1 MSNNKST
8 HNYEFFSHTSCEFF
22 PCHPTQNPEEFNCLF
37 CYCPPVSHGGNV
49 RWELHLYPGRC
60 KGLQRLP
67 SPAPTGELFLYCGQA
82 DGRGREAVRE
92 ERWVTKEMV
101 RLPRR
106 ERDSHKGDYGKL
118 LIVAGSE
125 GYTGAPVFAAQGA
138 LRSGAGLVYLGVPRD
153 VYPMV
158 ATRCSSAMPF
168 PLLDDTEQ
176 LVERARSCDVVLAG
190 PGMGRSPR
198 AQQIV
203 FRLMEDIEGP
213 LVLDADG
220 LNALEGQ
227 TQRLRTRTGLTVLT
241 PHDGEFAR
249 LAGCSLPLNDRVEQA
264 AELAQ
269 DTGCVVVLKGH
280 ETLTVDPQ
288 GRVWRNTTG
297 NPGMA
302 KGGSG
307 DILAGMIASLLGQKQ
322 LTGCVSCPGELVA
335 WAVYLHG
342 AAGDAAAAQY
352 GEYGML
358 PDDTLAAVAG
368 VLQTHIQA
376 EL

>member
-1 MSNNKST
+1 M
-8 HNYEFFSHTSCEFF
+8 
-22 PCHPTQNPEEFNCLF
+22 
-37 CYCPPVSHGGNV
+37 
-49 RWELHLYPGRC
+49 
-60 KGLQRLP
+60 
-67 SPAPTGELFLYCGQA
+67 
-82 DGRGREAVRE
+82 RE
-92 ERWVTKEMV
+92 ERLVTNEMV

-168 PLLDDTEQ
+168 PLPDNPEQ

-190 PGMGRSPR
+190 PGLGRSSQ
-198 AQQIV
+198 AQQLI
-203 FRLMEDIEGP
+203 FRLIEDIEGP

-227 TQRLRTRTGLTVLT
+227 TQRLRARTGLTVLT

-335 WAVYLHG
+335 WVVYLHG

-376 EL
+376 KL

>member
-1 MSNNKST
+1 M
-8 HNYEFFSHTSCEFF
+8 
-22 PCHPTQNPEEFNCLF
+22 
-37 CYCPPVSHGGNV
+37 
-49 RWELHLYPGRC
+49 
-60 KGLQRLP
+60 
-67 SPAPTGELFLYCGQA
+67 
-82 DGRGREAVRE
+82 RE
-92 ERWVTKEMV
+92 ERLVTNEMV

-125 GYTGAPVFAAQGA
+125 GYTGAPVFAAEGA

-168 PLLDDTEQ
+168 PLPDDTEQ

-190 PGMGRSPR
+190 PGMGRNPR

-203 FRLMEDIEGP
+203 FRLIEDIEGP

-227 TQRLRTRTGLTVLT
+227 TQRLRARTGLTVLT

-269 DTGCVVVLKGH
+269 ETGCVVVLKGH

-288 GRVWRNTTG
+288 GRMWRNTTG

>member
-1 MSNNKST
+1 M
-8 HNYEFFSHTSCEFF
+8 
-22 PCHPTQNPEEFNCLF
+22 
-37 CYCPPVSHGGNV
+37 
-49 RWELHLYPGRC
+49 
-60 KGLQRLP
+60 
-67 SPAPTGELFLYCGQA
+67 
-82 DGRGREAVRE
+82 RE
-92 ERWVTKEMV
+92 ERLVTNEMV

-168 PLLDDTEQ
+168 PLPDDTEQ

-190 PGMGRSPR
+190 PGMGRSPQ
-198 AQQIV
+198 AQQLV
-203 FRLMEDIEGP
+203 FRLMEEVEGS

>member
-1 MSNNKST
+1 M
-8 HNYEFFSHTSCEFF
+8 
-22 PCHPTQNPEEFNCLF
+22 
-37 CYCPPVSHGGNV
+37 
-49 RWELHLYPGRC
+49 
-60 KGLQRLP
+60 
-67 SPAPTGELFLYCGQA
+67 
-82 DGRGREAVRE
+82 RE
-92 ERWVTKEMV
+92 ERLVTNEMV

-153 VYPMV
+153 VYPIV
-158 ATRCSSAMPF
+158 AAQCSSAMPF
-168 PLLDDTEQ
+168 PLPDDAEQ

-190 PGMGRSPR
+190 PGMGRSTR
-198 AQQIV
+198 AQQLV
-203 FRLMEDIEGP
+203 FRLMEEVEGS

-249 LAGCSLPLNDRVEQA
+249 LAGCSLPLNYRVEQA

-297 NPGMA
+297 SPGMA

>member
-1 MSNNKST
+1 M
-8 HNYEFFSHTSCEFF
+8 
-22 PCHPTQNPEEFNCLF
+22 
-37 CYCPPVSHGGNV
+37 
-49 RWELHLYPGRC
+49 
-60 KGLQRLP
+60 
-67 SPAPTGELFLYCGQA
+67 
-82 DGRGREAVRE
+82 RE
-92 ERWVTKEMV
+92 ERLVTNEMV

-125 GYTGAPVFAAQGA
+125 GYTGAPVFAAEGA

-168 PLLDDTEQ
+168 PLPDDTEQ

-203 FRLMEDIEGP
+203 FRLMEEVEGP

-227 TQRLRTRTGLTVLT
+227 TQRLRARTGLTVLT

-249 LAGCSLPLNDRVEQA
+249 LTGCSLPLNDRVEQA

-368 VLQTHIQA
+368 VLQTHVQA
-376 EL
+376 KL

>member
-1 MSNNKST
+1 M
-8 HNYEFFSHTSCEFF
+8 
-22 PCHPTQNPEEFNCLF
+22 
-37 CYCPPVSHGGNV
+37 
-49 RWELHLYPGRC
+49 
-60 KGLQRLP
+60 
-67 SPAPTGELFLYCGQA
+67 
-82 DGRGREAVRE
+82 RE
-92 ERWVTKEMV
+92 ERLVTNEMV

-168 PLLDDTEQ
+168 PLPDDTEQ

-227 TQRLRTRTGLTVLT
+227 TQRLRARTGLTVLT

-264 AELAQ
+264 AQLAQ

-280 ETLTVDPQ
+280 ETRTVDPQ

>member
-1 MSNNKST
+1 M
-8 HNYEFFSHTSCEFF
+8 
-22 PCHPTQNPEEFNCLF
+22 
-37 CYCPPVSHGGNV
+37 
-49 RWELHLYPGRC
+49 
-60 KGLQRLP
+60 
-67 SPAPTGELFLYCGQA
+67 
-82 DGRGREAVRE
+82 RE
-92 ERWVTKEMV
+92 ERLVTNEMV

-168 PLLDDTEQ
+168 PLPDDTEQ

-227 TQRLRTRTGLTVLT
+227 TQRLRARTGLTVLT

>member
-1 MSNNKST
+1 M
-8 HNYEFFSHTSCEFF
+8 
-22 PCHPTQNPEEFNCLF
+22 
-37 CYCPPVSHGGNV
+37 
-49 RWELHLYPGRC
+49 
-60 KGLQRLP
+60 
-67 SPAPTGELFLYCGQA
+67 
-82 DGRGREAVRE
+82 RE
-92 ERWVTKEMV
+92 ERLVTNEMV

-158 ATRCSSAMPF
+158 AARCSSAMPF
-168 PLLDDTEQ
+168 PLPDDTEQ

-203 FRLMEDIEGP
+203 FRLIEEIEGP

-227 TQRLRTRTGLTVLT
+227 AQRLRTRTGLTVLT

-249 LAGCSLPLNDRVEQA
+249 LTGCSLPLNDRVEQA

-288 GRVWRNTTG
+288 GRMWRNTTG

>member
-1 MSNNKST
+1 M
-8 HNYEFFSHTSCEFF
+8 
-22 PCHPTQNPEEFNCLF
+22 
-37 CYCPPVSHGGNV
+37 
-49 RWELHLYPGRC
+49 
-60 KGLQRLP
+60 
-67 SPAPTGELFLYCGQA
+67 
-82 DGRGREAVRE
+82 RE
-92 ERWVTKEMV
+92 ERLVTNEMV

-125 GYTGAPVFAAQGA
+125 GYTGAPVFAAEGA

-168 PLLDDTEQ
+168 PLPDDTEQ
-176 LVERARSCDVVLAG
+176 LVERARSCDVVLVG
-190 PGMGRSPR
+190 PGMGRSLQ
-198 AQQIV
+198 AQQLV
-203 FRLMEDIEGP
+203 FRLIEEIEGP

-227 TQRLRTRTGLTVLT
+227 AQRLRARTGLTVLT

-264 AELAQ
+264 AQLAQ

-280 ETLTVDPQ
+280 ETRTVDLQ

-342 AAGDAAAAQY
+342 AAGDAAASRF

-376 EL
+376 KL

>member
-1 MSNNKST
+1 M
-8 HNYEFFSHTSCEFF
+8 
-22 PCHPTQNPEEFNCLF
+22 
-37 CYCPPVSHGGNV
+37 
-49 RWELHLYPGRC
+49 
-60 KGLQRLP
+60 
-67 SPAPTGELFLYCGQA
+67 
-82 DGRGREAVRE
+82 RE
-92 ERWVTKEMV
+92 ERLVTNEMV

-168 PLLDDTEQ
+168 PLPDDTEQ

-190 PGMGRSPR
+190 PGMGRNPR

-227 TQRLRTRTGLTVLT
+227 TQRLRARTGLTVLT

>member
-1 MSNNKST
+1 M
-8 HNYEFFSHTSCEFF
+8 
-22 PCHPTQNPEEFNCLF
+22 
-37 CYCPPVSHGGNV
+37 
-49 RWELHLYPGRC
+49 
-60 KGLQRLP
+60 
-67 SPAPTGELFLYCGQA
+67 
-82 DGRGREAVRE
+82 RE
-92 ERWVTKEMV
+92 ERLVTNEMV
-101 RLPRR
+101 RLPQR
-106 ERDSHKGDYGKL
+106 EQDSHKGDYGKL

-168 PLLDDTEQ
+168 PLPDDTEQ

-198 AQQIV
+198 AQKIV
-203 FRLMEDIEGP
+203 FRLIEDIEGP

-227 TQRLRTRTGLTVLT
+227 TQRLRARTGLTVLT

-335 WAVYLHG
+335 WAVHLHG

>member
-1 MSNNKST
+1 M
-8 HNYEFFSHTSCEFF
+8 
-22 PCHPTQNPEEFNCLF
+22 
-37 CYCPPVSHGGNV
+37 
-49 RWELHLYPGRC
+49 
-60 KGLQRLP
+60 
-67 SPAPTGELFLYCGQA
+67 
-82 DGRGREAVRE
+82 RE
-92 ERWVTKEMV
+92 ERLVTNEMV

-125 GYTGAPVFAAQGA
+125 GYTGAPVFAAEGA

-168 PLLDDTEQ
+168 PLPDDTEQ

-190 PGMGRSPR
+190 PGMGRNPR

-203 FRLMEDIEGP
+203 FRLIEDIEGP

-227 TQRLRTRTGLTVLT
+227 TQRLRARTGLTVLT

-307 DILAGMIASLLGQKQ
+307 DILAGMIASLMGQKQ

>member
-1 MSNNKST
+1 M
-8 HNYEFFSHTSCEFF
+8 
-22 PCHPTQNPEEFNCLF
+22 
-37 CYCPPVSHGGNV
+37 
-49 RWELHLYPGRC
+49 
-60 KGLQRLP
+60 
-67 SPAPTGELFLYCGQA
+67 
-82 DGRGREAVRE
+82 RE
-92 ERWVTKEMV
+92 ERLVTNEMV

-153 VYPMV
+153 VYPIV
-158 ATRCSSAMPF
+158 AARCSSAMPF
-168 PLLDDTEQ
+168 PLPDDTEQ

-190 PGMGRSPR
+190 PGMGRSLR
-198 AQQIV
+198 AQQLI
-203 FRLMEDIEGP
+203 FRLIEEVEGP

-227 TQRLRTRTGLTVLT
+227 TQRLRARTGLTILT

>member
-1 MSNNKST
+1 M
-8 HNYEFFSHTSCEFF
+8 
-22 PCHPTQNPEEFNCLF
+22 
-37 CYCPPVSHGGNV
+37 
-49 RWELHLYPGRC
+49 
-60 KGLQRLP
+60 
-67 SPAPTGELFLYCGQA
+67 
-82 DGRGREAVRE
+82 RE
-92 ERWVTKEMV
+92 ERLVTNEMV

-168 PLLDDTEQ
+168 PLPDDTEQ

-227 TQRLRTRTGLTVLT
+227 TQRLRARTGLTVLT

-269 DTGCVVVLKGH
+269 ETGCVVVLKGH

>member
-1 MSNNKST
+1 M
-8 HNYEFFSHTSCEFF
+8 
-22 PCHPTQNPEEFNCLF
+22 
-37 CYCPPVSHGGNV
+37 
-49 RWELHLYPGRC
+49 
-60 KGLQRLP
+60 
-67 SPAPTGELFLYCGQA
+67 
-82 DGRGREAVRE
+82 RE
-92 ERWVTKEMV
+92 ERLVTNEMV

-168 PLLDDTEQ
+168 PLLDDPEQ

-190 PGMGRSPR
+190 PGMGRSPQ
-198 AQQIV
+198 AQQLV
-203 FRLMEDIEGP
+203 FRLIEEVEGP

-227 TQRLRTRTGLTVLT
+227 TQRLRARTGLTVLT

-342 AAGDAAAAQY
+342 AAGDAAASRF

-376 EL
+376 KL

>member
-1 MSNNKST
+1 M
-8 HNYEFFSHTSCEFF
+8 
-22 PCHPTQNPEEFNCLF
+22 
-37 CYCPPVSHGGNV
+37 
-49 RWELHLYPGRC
+49 
-60 KGLQRLP
+60 
-67 SPAPTGELFLYCGQA
+67 
-82 DGRGREAVRE
+82 RE
-92 ERWVTKEMV
+92 ERLVTNEMV

-168 PLLDDTEQ
+168 PLPDNAEQ

-190 PGMGRSPR
+190 PGMGRSPQ
-198 AQQIV
+198 AQQLV
-203 FRLMEDIEGP
+203 FRLIEEIEGP

-227 TQRLRTRTGLTVLT
+227 TQRLRARTGLTVLT

>member
-1 MSNNKST
+1 M
-8 HNYEFFSHTSCEFF
+8 
-22 PCHPTQNPEEFNCLF
+22 
-37 CYCPPVSHGGNV
+37 
-49 RWELHLYPGRC
+49 
-60 KGLQRLP
+60 
-67 SPAPTGELFLYCGQA
+67 
-82 DGRGREAVRE
+82 RE
-92 ERWVTKEMV
+92 ERLVTNEMV

-153 VYPMV
+153 VYPIV
-158 ATRCSSAMPF
+158 AARCSSAMPF
-168 PLLDDTEQ
+168 PLPDDTKQ

-190 PGMGRSPR
+190 PGMGRSLQ
-198 AQQIV
+198 AQQLV
-203 FRLMEDIEGP
+203 FRLMEEVEGP

-280 ETLTVDPQ
+280 EALTVDPQ

>member
-1 MSNNKST
+1 M
-8 HNYEFFSHTSCEFF
+8 
-22 PCHPTQNPEEFNCLF
+22 
-37 CYCPPVSHGGNV
+37 
-49 RWELHLYPGRC
+49 
-60 KGLQRLP
+60 
-67 SPAPTGELFLYCGQA
+67 
-82 DGRGREAVRE
+82 RE
-92 ERWVTKEMV
+92 ERLVTNEMV

-168 PLLDDTEQ
+168 PLPDDTEQ

-190 PGMGRSPR
+190 PGMGRSLQ
-198 AQQIV
+198 AQQLV
-203 FRLMEDIEGP
+203 FRLMEEVEGP

-227 TQRLRTRTGLTVLT
+227 TQRLRARTGLTVLT

>member
-1 MSNNKST
+1 M
-8 HNYEFFSHTSCEFF
+8 
-22 PCHPTQNPEEFNCLF
+22 
-37 CYCPPVSHGGNV
+37 
-49 RWELHLYPGRC
+49 
-60 KGLQRLP
+60 
-67 SPAPTGELFLYCGQA
+67 
-82 DGRGREAVRE
+82 RE
-92 ERWVTKEMV
+92 ERLVTNEMV

-106 ERDSHKGDYGKL
+106 KRDSHKGDYGKL

-138 LRSGAGLVYLGVPRD
+138 LRSGSGLVYLGVPRD
-153 VYPMV
+153 VYPIV
-158 ATRCSSAMPF
+158 AARCSSAMPF
-168 PLLDDTEQ
+168 LLPDDPEQ

-190 PGMGRSPR
+190 PGMGRSLQ
-198 AQQIV
+198 AQQLI
-203 FRLMEDIEGP
+203 FRLMEKVEGP

-220 LNALEGQ
+220 LNVLEGQ

-322 LTGCVSCPGELVA
+322 LTGCVSCSGELVA
-335 WAVYLHG
+335 WAVYFHG

-358 PDDTLAAVAG
+358 PDDTLTAVAG

>member
-1 MSNNKST
+1 M
-8 HNYEFFSHTSCEFF
+8 
-22 PCHPTQNPEEFNCLF
+22 
-37 CYCPPVSHGGNV
+37 
-49 RWELHLYPGRC
+49 
-60 KGLQRLP
+60 
-67 SPAPTGELFLYCGQA
+67 
-82 DGRGREAVRE
+82 RE
-92 ERWVTKEMV
+92 ERLVTNEMV

-190 PGMGRSPR
+190 PGLGRSPR

-227 TQRLRTRTGLTVLT
+227 TQRLRARTGLTVLT

-368 VLQTHIQA
+368 VVQTHIQA

>member
-1 MSNNKST
+1 M
-8 HNYEFFSHTSCEFF
+8 
-22 PCHPTQNPEEFNCLF
+22 
-37 CYCPPVSHGGNV
+37 
-49 RWELHLYPGRC
+49 
-60 KGLQRLP
+60 
-67 SPAPTGELFLYCGQA
+67 
-82 DGRGREAVRE
+82 RE
-92 ERWVTKEMV
+92 ERLVTNEMV

-153 VYPMV
+153 VYPIV
-158 ATRCSSAMPF
+158 AAQCSSAMPF
-168 PLLDDTEQ
+168 PLPDDTEQ

-190 PGMGRSPR
+190 PGMGRSPQ
-198 AQQIV
+198 AQQLV
-203 FRLMEDIEGP
+203 FRLIEEVEGP

-227 TQRLRTRTGLTVLT
+227 TQRLRARTGLTVLT

>member
-1 MSNNKST
+1 M
-8 HNYEFFSHTSCEFF
+8 
-22 PCHPTQNPEEFNCLF
+22 
-37 CYCPPVSHGGNV
+37 
-49 RWELHLYPGRC
+49 
-60 KGLQRLP
+60 
-67 SPAPTGELFLYCGQA
+67 
-82 DGRGREAVRE
+82 RE
-92 ERWVTKEMV
+92 ERLVTNEMV

-125 GYTGAPVFAAQGA
+125 GYTGAPVFAAEGA

-168 PLLDDTEQ
+168 PLPDDTEQ

-190 PGMGRSPR
+190 PGMGRSPQ
-198 AQQIV
+198 AQQLV
-203 FRLMEDIEGP
+203 FRLMEEVEGP

-264 AELAQ
+264 AQLAQ

-288 GRVWRNTTG
+288 GRMWRNTNG

>member
-1 MSNNKST
+1 M
-8 HNYEFFSHTSCEFF
+8 
-22 PCHPTQNPEEFNCLF
+22 
-37 CYCPPVSHGGNV
+37 
-49 RWELHLYPGRC
+49 
-60 KGLQRLP
+60 
-67 SPAPTGELFLYCGQA
+67 
-82 DGRGREAVRE
+82 RE
-92 ERWVTKEMV
+92 ERLVTNEMV

-168 PLLDDTEQ
+168 PLPDDTEQ

-203 FRLMEDIEGP
+203 FRLIEDIEGP

-227 TQRLRTRTGLTVLT
+227 TQRLRARTGLTVLT

>member
-1 MSNNKST
+1 M
-8 HNYEFFSHTSCEFF
+8 
-22 PCHPTQNPEEFNCLF
+22 
-37 CYCPPVSHGGNV
+37 
-49 RWELHLYPGRC
+49 
-60 KGLQRLP
+60 
-67 SPAPTGELFLYCGQA
+67 
-82 DGRGREAVRE
+82 RE
-92 ERWVTKEMV
+92 ERLVTNEMV

-168 PLLDDTEQ
+168 PLPDDTEQ
-176 LVERARSCDVVLAG
+176 LVERARSCDVVLVG

-227 TQRLRTRTGLTVLT
+227 TQRLKARRGLTVLT

-264 AELAQ
+264 VHLAQ
-269 DTGCVVVLKGH
+269 ETGCVVVLKGH

>member
-1 MSNNKST
+1 M
-8 HNYEFFSHTSCEFF
+8 
-22 PCHPTQNPEEFNCLF
+22 
-37 CYCPPVSHGGNV
+37 
-49 RWELHLYPGRC
+49 
-60 KGLQRLP
+60 
-67 SPAPTGELFLYCGQA
+67 
-82 DGRGREAVRE
+82 RE
-92 ERWVTKEMV
+92 ERLVTSAMV

-106 ERDSHKGDYGKL
+106 ERDSHKGDYGKV

-153 VYPMV
+153 VYPIV
-158 ATRCSSAMPF
+158 AARCSSEMPF
-168 PLLDDTEQ
+168 PLPDDPEQ
-176 LVERARSCDVVLAG
+176 VVERVQRCDVVLAG
-190 PGMGRSPR
+190 PGLGRSPW
-198 AQQIV
+198 AQ
-203 FRLMEDIEGP
+203 RLIFGLVEEVEGP

-227 TQRLRTRTGLTVLT
+227 MERLKARKGLTVLT

-249 LAGCSLPLNDRVEQA
+249 LAGCGLPLQRRVEQA
-264 AELAQ
+264 VQLAG

-280 ETLTVDPQ
+280 DTITADPE

-307 DILAGMIASLLGQKQ
+307 DILAGMISSLLGQKQ
-322 LTGCVSCPGELVA
+322 LARQVSCLGELVA

-342 AAGDAAAAQY
+342 AAGDAAAARC

-358 PDDTLAAVAG
+358 PDDILAAIGGVMQGYTQGQAG
-368 VLQTHIQA
+368 PR
-376 EL
+376 

>member
-1 MSNNKST
+1 M
-8 HNYEFFSHTSCEFF
+8 
-22 PCHPTQNPEEFNCLF
+22 
-37 CYCPPVSHGGNV
+37 
-49 RWELHLYPGRC
+49 
-60 KGLQRLP
+60 
-67 SPAPTGELFLYCGQA
+67 
-82 DGRGREAVRE
+82 RE
-92 ERWVTKEMV
+92 ERLVTNEMV

-168 PLLDDTEQ
+168 PLPDDTEQ

-198 AQQIV
+198 AQQLM

-227 TQRLRTRTGLTVLT
+227 TQRLRARTGLTVLT

-264 AELAQ
+264 AQLAQ

>member
-1 MSNNKST
+1 M
-8 HNYEFFSHTSCEFF
+8 
-22 PCHPTQNPEEFNCLF
+22 
-37 CYCPPVSHGGNV
+37 
-49 RWELHLYPGRC
+49 
-60 KGLQRLP
+60 
-67 SPAPTGELFLYCGQA
+67 
-82 DGRGREAVRE
+82 RE
-92 ERWVTKEMV
+92 ERLVTNEMV

-168 PLLDDTEQ
+168 PLPDDTEQ

-203 FRLMEDIEGP
+203 FRLMEEVEGP

-227 TQRLRTRTGLTVLT
+227 TQRLRARTGLTVLT

>member
-1 MSNNKST
+1 M
-8 HNYEFFSHTSCEFF
+8 
-22 PCHPTQNPEEFNCLF
+22 
-37 CYCPPVSHGGNV
+37 
-49 RWELHLYPGRC
+49 
-60 KGLQRLP
+60 
-67 SPAPTGELFLYCGQA
+67 
-82 DGRGREAVRE
+82 RE
-92 ERWVTKEMV
+92 ERLVTNEMV

-168 PLLDDTEQ
+168 PLPDDTEQ

-198 AQQIV
+198 AQQLI

-227 TQRLRTRTGLTVLT
+227 TQRLRARTGLTVLT

-264 AELAQ
+264 AQLAQ

-358 PDDTLAAVAG
+358 PDDILAAVAG
-368 VLQTHIQA
+368 VLQTHIPA

>member
-1 MSNNKST
+1 M
-8 HNYEFFSHTSCEFF
+8 
-22 PCHPTQNPEEFNCLF
+22 
-37 CYCPPVSHGGNV
+37 
-49 RWELHLYPGRC
+49 
-60 KGLQRLP
+60 
-67 SPAPTGELFLYCGQA
+67 
-82 DGRGREAVRE
+82 RE

-168 PLLDDTEQ
+168 PLSDDPEQ
-176 LVERARSCDVVLAG
+176 LVELARSCDVVLAG
-190 PGMGRSPR
+190 PGMGRSTR
-198 AQQIV
+198 AQQLM
-203 FRLMEDIEGP
+203 FRLMEEVEGP

-227 TQRLRTRTGLTVLT
+227 AQRLRTRTGLTVLT

-269 DTGCVVVLKGH
+269 DTGGVVVLKGH

-342 AAGDAAAAQY
+342 AAGDAAASRF

>member
-1 MSNNKST
+1 M
-8 HNYEFFSHTSCEFF
+8 
-22 PCHPTQNPEEFNCLF
+22 
-37 CYCPPVSHGGNV
+37 
-49 RWELHLYPGRC
+49 
-60 KGLQRLP
+60 
-67 SPAPTGELFLYCGQA
+67 
-82 DGRGREAVRE
+82 RE
-92 ERWVTKEMV
+92 ERLVTNEMV

-106 ERDSHKGDYGKL
+106 EPDSHKGDYGKL

-125 GYTGAPVFAAQGA
+125 GYTGAPVFAAEGA
-138 LRSGAGLVYLGVPRD
+138 LHSGAGLVYLGVPRD
-153 VYPMV
+153 VYPIV
-158 ATRCSSAMPF
+158 AARCSSAMPF
-168 PLLDDTEQ
+168 PLPDDTEQ

-190 PGMGRSPR
+190 PGMGRSPQ
-198 AQQIV
+198 AQQLV
-203 FRLMEDIEGP
+203 FRLIEEVEGP

-227 TQRLRTRTGLTVLT
+227 TQRLRARTGLTVLT

-264 AELAQ
+264 AQLAQ

-280 ETLTVDPQ
+280 ETRTVDSQ

-358 PDDTLAAVAG
+358 PDDTLAALAG

-376 EL
+376 KL

>member
-1 MSNNKST
+1 M
-8 HNYEFFSHTSCEFF
+8 
-22 PCHPTQNPEEFNCLF
+22 
-37 CYCPPVSHGGNV
+37 
-49 RWELHLYPGRC
+49 
-60 KGLQRLP
+60 
-67 SPAPTGELFLYCGQA
+67 
-82 DGRGREAVRE
+82 RE
-92 ERWVTKEMV
+92 ERLVTNEMV

-168 PLLDDTEQ
+168 PLLDDPEQ

-220 LNALEGQ
+220 LNVLEGQ
-227 TQRLRTRTGLTVLT
+227 TQRLRARTGLTVLT

>member
-1 MSNNKST
+1 M
-8 HNYEFFSHTSCEFF
+8 
-22 PCHPTQNPEEFNCLF
+22 
-37 CYCPPVSHGGNV
+37 
-49 RWELHLYPGRC
+49 
-60 KGLQRLP
+60 
-67 SPAPTGELFLYCGQA
+67 
-82 DGRGREAVRE
+82 RE
-92 ERWVTKEMV
+92 ERLVTKEMV

-138 LRSGAGLVYLGVPRD
+138 LRSGAGLVYLGVPRE

-158 ATRCSSAMPF
+158 ASRCSSAMPF
-168 PLLDDTEQ
+168 PLPEDMKP

-198 AQQIV
+198 AQQLM
-203 FRLMEDIEGP
+203 FRLMEEVEGP

-227 TQRLRTRTGLTVLT
+227 TQRLKARRGLTVLT

-249 LAGCSLPLNDRVEQA
+249 LAGCSLPICHRVEQA
-264 AELAQ
+264 AQLAQ

>member
-1 MSNNKST
+1 MTN
-8 HNYEFFSHTSCEFF
+8 
-22 PCHPTQNPEEFNCLF
+22 
-37 CYCPPVSHGGNV
+37 
-49 RWELHLYPGRC
+49 
-60 KGLQRLP
+60 
-67 SPAPTGELFLYCGQA
+67 
-82 DGRGREAVRE
+82 
-92 ERWVTKEMV
+92 EMV

-138 LRSGAGLVYLGVPRD
+138 LRSGAGLVYLGVPRE
-153 VYPMV
+153 VYPIV
-158 ATRCSSAMPF
+158 AARCSSAMPF
-168 PLLDDTEQ
+168 PLPDDTEQ
-176 LVERARSCDVVLAG
+176 LVERARSCDVVLVG
-190 PGMGRSPR
+190 PGMGRSPQ
-198 AQQIV
+198 AQQLV
-203 FRLMEDIEGP
+203 FRLIEEVEGP

-220 LNALEGQ
+220 LNALEEQ
-227 TQRLRTRTGLTVLT
+227 VQRLKARRGLTVLT

-264 AELAQ
+264 VHLAQ

-280 ETLTVDPQ
+280 ESLTVDPQ

-342 AAGDAAAAQY
+342 AAGDAAAARC

-368 VLQTHIQA
+368 VLQIHIQD
-376 EL
+376 ELQTN

>member
-1 MSNNKST
+1 M
-8 HNYEFFSHTSCEFF
+8 
-22 PCHPTQNPEEFNCLF
+22 
-37 CYCPPVSHGGNV
+37 
-49 RWELHLYPGRC
+49 
-60 KGLQRLP
+60 
-67 SPAPTGELFLYCGQA
+67 
-82 DGRGREAVRE
+82 RE
-92 ERWVTKEMV
+92 ERLVTNEMV

-168 PLLDDTEQ
+168 PLPDNTEQ

-227 TQRLRTRTGLTVLT
+227 TQRLRARTGLTVLT

-280 ETLTVDPQ
+280 ETLTADPQ

>member
-1 MSNNKST
+1 M
-8 HNYEFFSHTSCEFF
+8 
-22 PCHPTQNPEEFNCLF
+22 
-37 CYCPPVSHGGNV
+37 
-49 RWELHLYPGRC
+49 
-60 KGLQRLP
+60 
-67 SPAPTGELFLYCGQA
+67 
-82 DGRGREAVRE
+82 RE

-153 VYPMV
+153 VYPVV

-168 PLLDDTEQ
+168 PLPDDTEQ

-190 PGMGRSPR
+190 PGMGRSTR
-198 AQQIV
+198 AQQLV
-203 FRLMEDIEGP
+203 FRLMEEVEGP

-227 TQRLRTRTGLTVLT
+227 TQRLRARTGLTVLT

-264 AELAQ
+264 VHLAQ
-269 DTGCVVVLKGH
+269 ETGCVVVLKGH